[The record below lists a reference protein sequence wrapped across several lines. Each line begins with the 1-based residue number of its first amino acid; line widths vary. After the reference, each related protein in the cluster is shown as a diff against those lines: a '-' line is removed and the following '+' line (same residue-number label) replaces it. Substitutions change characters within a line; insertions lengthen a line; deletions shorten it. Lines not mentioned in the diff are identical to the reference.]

1 MKYGYGQVT
10 IKANYLKYEII
21 KLPVGKIVDTWY
33 IIKDKD
39 FNENSKISLEKKE
52 LFDGVEWLFY
62 CFVSVFLE
70 TLTIMSC

>member
-10 IKANYLKYEII
+10 IKANYLKYEFIS
-21 KLPVGKIVDTWY
+21 LPVGKIVDTWY